1 MTSESKTFYDVLG
14 VSSDASLDDIKK
26 AYRRLSFIHHPD
38 KNSSPDST
46 QMFQK
51 IAEAFSVLSDPSKRE
66 VYNHEL
72 KYGFSGGMGGGGG
85 SRMFTAEINPHEI
98 FNMLFGGGGGV
109 GGAGLGGLFHGL
121 GGGGGEIHIIQ
132 GNMGMGGMGMGGIQG
147 MFHPMMM
154 HMQHQH
160 QANNIM
166 NQHRHQQQQQQHQ
179 QQPQQQ
185 PRNNNVY
192 EPEIVLKMDSESE
205 TDESETEQL
214 PSKRATRA
222 SPPPLIE
229 KIVHITMEQAY
240 SGTTVHVEYEQL
252 VQDSDLVTSVKQIT
266 VAVTIPRGTHNNE
279 TITLPNIGNIGTNGA
294 CGDVRLTVVFI
305 SHATF
310 SIADNN
316 LDIVMHKKITLKE
329 SLCGVQFDFTH
340 LNGKSYQIIN
350 KQIGSVI
357 QPESIKT
364 INGLGFVRDSPQQQ
378 HGSLHIVFHVMY
390 PESISVDLYN
400 VMSTLL

>member
-1 MTSESKTFYDVLG
+1 MTSDSKTFYDVLG
-14 VSSDASLDDIKK
+14 VSADASLDDIKK

-66 VYNHEL
+66 GYNHEL
-72 KYGFSGGMGGGGG
+72 KYGGTGSG

-98 FNMLFGGGGGV
+98 FNMLFGGGGGL

-121 GGGGGEIHIIQ
+121 GGGLGGEIHIIQ
-132 GNMGMGGMGMGGIQG
+132 GNMGMGAGIQG

-154 HMQHQH
+154 HMQHQVN
-160 QANNIM
+160 NNIM
-166 NQHRHQQQQQQHQ
+166 NQHRHQQQHQQHQ
-179 QQPQQQ
+179 QQQQQ
-185 PRNNNVY
+185 QQQHPRNNNVY

-205 TDESETEQL
+205 SGESETEPL
-214 PSKRATRA
+214 PYKRPTRTSA
-222 SPPPLIE
+222 PPPLIE

-240 SGTTVHVEYEQL
+240 SGATVHLEYEQL
-252 VQDSDLVTSVKQIT
+252 VQESDLVSSVKQIT

-279 TITLPNIGNIGTNGA
+279 TITLPSIGNIGINSA
-294 CGDVRLTVVFI
+294 RGDVRLTVAFI
-305 SHATF
+305 PHDEF
-310 SIADNN
+310 STADNN

-350 KQIGSVI
+350 KNIGSVI

-364 INGLGFVRDSPQQQ
+364 INGLGFIRDSPNNCTQR

-400 VMSTLL
+400 VMSSLL